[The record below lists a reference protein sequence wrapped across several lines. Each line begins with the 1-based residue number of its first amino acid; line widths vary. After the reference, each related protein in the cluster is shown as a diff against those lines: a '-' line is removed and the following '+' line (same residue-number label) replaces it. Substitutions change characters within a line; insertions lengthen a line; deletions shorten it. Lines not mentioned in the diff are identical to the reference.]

1 MRASPRT
8 AARWT
13 VRRPRSAGIRLATVY
28 AALFGMSAL
37 ALVLFIWW
45 ATAGLL
51 GRQVESTI
59 HADAQGLLDRLE
71 EGGLPALVESIQDR
85 MSEDVD
91 DDTLYLLVDGEGNHL
106 AGNLERWPPGVAVP
120 GAWYELPVQRAG
132 TRALAEVERIDLPG
146 RFRLLV
152 GRDVRVRAQLRHLLA
167 GALLWALGLVAALS
181 IAGALVVR
189 GLFRGMLANVSA
201 TADAI
206 AAGDLAQRV
215 RLSGRG
221 DEFDRLADTI
231 NDMLDR
237 IARLMDGV
245 RQVSNAIAHDL
256 RTPIARARARLEDAA
271 LHAGTDGELRA
282 AVERAVADLDGV
294 TAVFQ
299 ALLRIA
305 EIEAGS
311 RRAAFARFDCVPV
324 LRDLAELYGALAEE
338 RGLLLS
344 LDLVPAL
351 WIRGD
356 RELLQQAVANLL
368 DNAVKFSPAG
378 GRVCLALDAGPDEG
392 AAGSALPGPAAPR
405 LAAAG
410 PDLDAAGSGPDT
422 PAARSG
428 LDTSAARSG
437 PAARGGGAEAGAS
450 LPPRSRAGHAAP
462 SPRTLRITVSDRG
475 PGIPAGDLDKAAE
488 RFFRGEAARHTPGS
502 GLGLALVQ
510 AVAQLHSG
518 SLRLGDASPGLRATL
533 VLPVLEQASGP
544 EDASLPPGPGRPV
557 PAPPAPAPG
566 AGGRG
571 FIPAPPG
578 LNP

>member
-1 MRASPRT
+1 MN
-8 AARWT
+8 
-13 VRRPRSAGIRLATVY
+13 RRGLRSAGIRLATVY
-28 AALFGMSAL
+28 AGLFGMSAL

-51 GRQVESTI
+51 ERQVEATI
-59 HADAQGLLDRLE
+59 HADAQGLLDRIG
-71 EGGLPALVESIQDR
+71 EGGLPALIESIQDR

-91 DDTLYLLVDGEGNHL
+91 DETLYLLVDGEGHHL
-106 AGNLERWPPGVAVP
+106 AGNLEHWPPAVAAA

-132 TRALAEVERIDLPG
+132 TRALAEVQRIDLPG
-146 RFRLLV
+146 HFRLLV
-152 GRDVRVRAQLRHLLA
+152 GRDVRIRAQLRQLLA
-167 GALLWALGLVAALS
+167 GTLLWALGLVAGLS
-181 IAGALVVR
+181 VVGALVVR
-189 GLFRGMLANVSA
+189 RLFRGMLANVSR
-201 TADAI
+201 TAEAI

-221 DEFDRLADTI
+221 DEFDRLAETI

-256 RTPIARARARLEDAA
+256 RTPITRARARLEDAA
-271 LHAGTDGELRA
+271 LHADTDDELRA
-282 AVERAVADLDGV
+282 AVERAVADLDAV

-311 RRAAFARFDCVPV
+311 RRAAFAVFDCVPV

-338 RGLLLS
+338 RGLELALA
-344 LDLVPAL
+344 LPAAL
-351 WIRGD
+351 WMRGD
-356 RELLQQAVANLL
+356 RNLLQQAVANLL

-378 GRVCLALDAGPDEG
+378 GTVLLAAGAGPDAEGTWHG
-392 AAGSALPGPAAPR
+392 AAGPAPAGLAAP
-405 LAAAG
+405 
-410 PDLDAAGSGPDT
+410 DA
-422 PAARSG
+422 RM
-428 LDTSAARSG
+428 LW
-437 PAARGGGAEAGAS
+437 
-450 LPPRSRAGHAAP
+450 
-462 SPRTLRITVSDRG
+462 IIVSDRG
-475 PGIPAGDLDKAAE
+475 PGIPDGDLAKAAE

-510 AVAQLHSG
+510 AVAQLHG
-518 SLRLGDASPGLRATL
+518 GALRLGDAAPGLRATL
-533 VLPVLEQASGP
+533 TMPTLEQA
-544 EDASLPPGPGRPV
+544 DALTGPGR
-557 PAPPAPAPG
+557 AGQEQGAATPG
-566 AGGRG
+566 AEACPAAEPAAGGHG

>member
-1 MRASPRT
+1 MK
-8 AARWT
+8 
-13 VRRPRSAGIRLATVY
+13 RRRLRSAGIRLATVY

-51 GRQVESTI
+51 ERQVEATI
-59 HADAQGLLDRLE
+59 HADAQGLLDRIG
-71 EGGLPALVESIQDR
+71 EGGLPALIGSIQDR

-91 DDTLYLLVDGEGNHL
+91 DETLYLLVDGEGNHL
-106 AGNLERWPPGVAVP
+106 AGNLEHWPAAVSVA

-132 TRALAEVERIDLPG
+132 TRALAEVERIELPG
-146 RFRLLV
+146 HFRLLV
-152 GRDVRVRAQLRHLLA
+152 GRDVRTRAQLRKLLA
-167 GALLWALGLVAALS
+167 AALLWALGLVAGLS
-181 IAGALVVR
+181 VVGALVVR
-189 GLFRGMLANVSA
+189 RLFRGMLANVSL
-201 TADAI
+201 TSEAI

-221 DEFDRLADTI
+221 DEFDRLAETI

-256 RTPIARARARLEDAA
+256 RTPITRARARLEDAA
-271 LHAGTDGELRA
+271 LHADTDGELRA

-338 RGLLLS
+338 RGLELALA
-344 LDLVPAL
+344 LPAAL
-351 WIRGD
+351 WVQGD
-356 RELLQQAVANLL
+356 RDLLQQAVANLL
-368 DNAVKFSPAG
+368 DNAVKFSP
-378 GRVCLALDAGPDEG
+378 DAGTVLLG
-392 AAGSALPGPAAPR
+392 AGFGAD
-405 LAAAG
+405 AAAG
-410 PDLDAAGSGPDT
+410 GEDGAAK
-422 PAARSG
+422 AAERV
-428 LDTSAARSG
+428 LRVTVADQ
-437 PAARGGGAEAGAS
+437 GA
-450 LPPRSRAGHAAP
+450 
-462 SPRTLRITVSDRG
+462 
-475 PGIPAGDLDKAAE
+475 GIPAGDLAKAPE

-510 AVAQLHSG
+510 AVAQLHGGALS
-518 SLRLGDASPGLRATL
+518 LGDAAPGLRATL
-533 VLPVLEQASGP
+533 VLPAPDQA
-544 EDASLPPGPGRPV
+544 DALPGPGHAV
-557 PAPPAPAPG
+557 PARAGVA

-571 FIPAPPG
+571 FIPAPPA
-578 LNP
+578 PHP